1 MPAELVVSTDWLAKH
16 LDDDAVRVVDMRGYV
31 TTQAISPG
39 VEHAEYRGARDEYL
53 AAHIP
58 GATYIDWT
66 ADIID
71 PDDPVPVQV
80 AAPARFAEAMAV
92 RGISDATQVVAVDHG
107 GGQFATRL
115 WWALTYYGHDA
126 VSVLDGGWK
135 AWAREGRP
143 VEPGEVS
150 LTRTRFTPRPR
161 PERRVTAMQVL
172 ELLDRTDLEYQLV
185 DARDPG
191 QYSGARRRGL
201 RGGHIPGAKSVPREL
216 FFEPD
221 GGFLAV
227 AELRRRAQEHGL
239 RPDRPV
245 IAYCNGG
252 VAATVVL
259 FNLARL
265 GFLDL
270 ANYDG
275 SWNEW
280 GNRLELPVEST
291 ARADQIGERS
301 GLPPGERP

>member
-1 MPAELVVSTDWLAKH
+1 MSAELVVSTDWLAKH
-16 LDDDAVRVVDMRGYV
+16 LDDPAVRVVDMRGYV
-31 TTQAISPG
+31 TAQAISPG

-58 GATYIDWT
+58 GAVYIDWT

-80 AAPARFAEAMAV
+80 AGPARFAEAMAV
-92 RGISDATQVVAVDHG
+92 RGIGDGTHVVAVDHG

-115 WWALTYYGHDA
+115 WWTLTYYGHDA

-143 VEPGEVS
+143 VEAGELELPAS
-150 LTRTRFTPRPR
+150 RAQFTPRPR
-161 PERRVTAMQVL
+161 AERRVTAMQL
-172 ELLDRTDLEYQLV
+172 LKLLDRTDLLYQLV
-185 DARDPG
+185 DARDPE
-191 QYSGARRRGL
+191 QYSGAKRRGQ
-201 RGGHIPGAKSVPREL
+201 RGGHIPGAINLPREL
-216 FFEPD
+216 FLEPG
-221 GGFLAV
+221 GGFV
-227 AELRRRAQEHGL
+227 PIDELRRRAQEHGL

-265 GFLDL
+265 GFADL

-280 GNRLELPVEST
+280 GNRLDLPVEPP
-291 ARADQIGERS
+291 AQRRPER
-301 GLPPGERP
+301 